1 MQTFCFLVPRR
12 LGTFCYQVLD
22 GSSDALLQVIY
33 GFAIFSGVN
42 CVLEKVE
49 GTFKYFY
56 NVQWNFVGH
65 DDYTAFNS
73 F

>member
-1 MQTFCFLVPRR
+1 
-12 LGTFCYQVLD
+12 
-22 GSSDALLQVIY
+22 
-33 GFAIFSGVN
+33 
-42 CVLEKVE
+42 VLEKVE